1 MEPLME
7 RLNHQERENLIAASH
22 RLHVPKNSSVFKE
35 GARADYLYLIH
46 NGSVRIFK
54 SIEPAKDLTIFTR
67 GANDGFGEIGV
78 FGGVNYSNSAKAMQ
92 DTELYRIKRETITDI
107 LSQNGWLS
115 LHFTRWIA
123 ESLEASK
130 AKMRDYIAFG
140 SEGAV
145 ASVFVRYAN
154 MYGVVTPKGISI
166 TEPIMIQD
174 ISRHIA
180 VSRETVSRIVNKW
193 KKMGVISSGDKHFQ
207 VIDMAYF
214 RKMLACHQ
222 CSVENCVL

>member
-1 MEPLME
+1 MEPILE
-7 RLNHQERENLIAASH
+7 RLSASDCDTLIAASNE
-22 RLHVPKNSSVFKE
+22 LHIPKNSLVFEE
-35 GARADYLYLIH
+35 GAPADHLYFLH
-46 NGSVRIFK
+46 SGKVRIFK
-54 SIEPAKDLTIFTR
+54 HIEPHRELTVFTR
-67 GANDGFGEIGV
+67 GINDGFGEIGV
-78 FGGVNYSNSAKAMQ
+78 FGGDRYSNAAKALQ
-92 DTELYRIKRETITDI
+92 GSVVSAVKRETIADI
-107 LSQNGWLS
+107 LSQNGRVG

-130 AKMRDYIAFG
+130 AKIRDYVAFG

-154 MYGVVTPKGISI
+154 MHGVVTPEGVRI
-166 TEPIMIQD
+166 TEPVMIQD

-193 KKMGVISSGDKHFQ
+193 KKQGIIVNDNKFYLIKNMN
-207 VIDMAYF
+207 YF
-214 RKMLACHQ
+214 TKMLACHQ